1 MRRKTIMGGNKGR
14 TSDTKVVGDSSMKL
28 RRPNGLVTETRK
40 NWRFFLIIAPA
51 VLFFLV
57 FNYGPMVGIY
67 YAFTQYSFGDG
78 LLGSP
83 FVGLTNFKI
92 LLQNGSL
99 GYLTRNTVLYNLV
112 FIVVGNVLEVLVAVL
127 IHRLTSSKFKKF
139 SQSVILFPYV
149 ISFVIVQVFAYAML
163 NGNSGALTHF
173 IREGL
178 GASGFNAYTTPSIW
192 KYVIVLVYLWK
203 HTGYGMIIYLA
214 ALSGISR
221 DYYEAAQID
230 GATAVQQIRYITL
243 PQLVPTF
250 ITLLLLAIG
259 NILRGQFELFY
270 QLVGT
275 NGLLYE
281 QTDIFDT
288 FVFRLLQNSF
298 DVGLGTAAGLYQSFF
313 GLVVVLACN
322 YFVKRSEPGYA
333 LF

>member
-1 MRRKTIMGGNKGR
+1 M
-14 TSDTKVVGDSSMKL
+14 
-28 RRPNGLVTETRK
+28 
-40 NWRFFLIIAPA
+40 IAPA

>member
-1 MRRKTIMGGNKGR
+1 MIT
-14 TSDTKVVGDSSMKL
+14 
-28 RRPNGLVTETRK
+28 
-40 NWRFFLIIAPA
+40 PA
-51 VLFFLV
+51 ALFFLV
-57 FNYGPMVGIY
+57 FSYGPMVGIY
-67 YAFTQYSFGDG
+67 YAFTQYNFRGG
-78 LLGSP
+78 LFGSP
-83 FVGLTNFKI
+83 FIGLTNFKI

-112 FIVVGNVLEVLVAVL
+112 FIFAGNFLEVIVAIM
-127 IHRLTSSKFKKF
+127 IHRMNAKRFKKF
-139 SQSVILFPYV
+139 AQSVILFPYV

-163 NGNSGALTHF
+163 NGNSGAVTHLV
-173 IREGL
+173 REGL
-178 GASGFNAYTTPSIW
+178 GMTDFNAYMTPGIW
-192 KYVIVLVYLWK
+192 KYIIVLVYLWK
-203 HTGYGMIIYLA
+203 RIGYGMIIYLA
-214 ALSGISR
+214 ALSGISK

-230 GATAVQQIRYITL
+230 GASAFQQIRFITL

-270 QLVGT
+270 QLIGT

-313 GLVVVLACN
+313 GLIVVLTCN
-322 YFVKRSEPGYA
+322 YFVKRANSDYA

>member
-1 MRRKTIMGGNKGR
+1 MKESLKKVNDMSMRKTVISRKQREGGKNYGFAAE
-14 TSDTKVVGDSSMKL
+14 V
-28 RRPNGLVTETRK
+28 RK
-40 NWRFFLIIAPA
+40 NWRLFLMITPA
-51 VLFFLV
+51 VLFFLI

-67 YAFTQYSFGDG
+67 YAFTQYNFRGG

-83 FVGLTNFKI
+83 FIGLTNFKI
-92 LLQNGSL
+92 LFQNGSL

-112 FIVVGNVLEVLVAVL
+112 FIVVGNIFEVLVAVL
-127 IHRLTSSKFKKF
+127 IHRLASKKFKKI

-149 ISFVIVQVFAYAML
+149 ISYVIVQVFAYAML
-163 NGNSGALTHF
+163 NGNSGAFTHF
-173 IREGL
+173 VRERMGE
-178 GASGFNAYTTPSIW
+178 AGFNAYTTPGIW
-192 KYVIVLVYLWK
+192 KYIIVLVYLWK
-203 HTGYGMIIYLA
+203 NTGYGMIIYLA
-214 ALSGISR
+214 ALSGISK

-230 GATAVQQIRYITL
+230 GASAYQQIRYITL
-243 PQLVPTF
+243 PQLTPTF

-313 GLVVVLACN
+313 GLLVVLSCN
-322 YFVKRSEPGYA
+322 YFVKQSNPDYA

>member
-1 MRRKTIMGGNKGR
+1 MSMRKKAALLPECQEWKKHGFFAEVR
-14 TSDTKVVGDSSMKL
+14 SH
-28 RRPNGLVTETRK
+28 
-40 NWRFFLIIAPA
+40 WRLFLMISPA
-51 VLFFLV
+51 VLYFII
-57 FNYGPMVGIY
+57 FNYGPMIGIY
-67 YAFTQYSFGDG
+67 YAFTQYNFRGG
-78 LLGSP
+78 LFGSP
-83 FVGLTNFKI
+83 FIGLANFKI
-92 LLQNGSL
+92 LIQNGSL

-112 FIVVGNVLEVLVAVL
+112 FIVIGNILEILVAVL
-127 IHRLTSSKFKKF
+127 IHRLSSKKFKKF

-149 ISFVIVQVFAYAML
+149 ISYVIVQVFSYAML
-163 NGNSGALTHF
+163 NGNSGVITHF
-173 IREGL
+173 AREVL
-178 GASGFNAYTTPSIW
+178 GIGGFNAYTTPEIW
-192 KYVIVLVYLWK
+192 KYIIVLVYLWK
-203 HTGYGMIIYLA
+203 NTGYGMIIYLA
-214 ALSGISR
+214 ALSGISK

-230 GATAVQQIRYITL
+230 GASACQQIKFITR
-243 PQLVPTF
+243 PQLTPTF

-313 GLVVVLACN
+313 GLIVVLTCN
-322 YFVKRSEPGYA
+322 YFVKRSNPEYA